1 MPLNKD
7 IKKVLVIGS
16 GPIVIGQA
24 AEFDYAGTQACRA
37 LREDGIEIVLVNSNP
52 ATIMTDK
59 AMADRIYIEPLTL
72 TTVKRIIE
80 KERPDSILS
89 GFGGQTGLTLSMQL
103 AKEGFLDKMGVR
115 LLGASPETID
125 KAEDRQ
131 LFKDAMERI
140 GQPCV
145 PSKVVNTVADA
156 EAFAAEIGYPVIIRP
171 AFTLG
176 GTGGGIVDDANALR
190 EVAANG
196 LALSPITQVLVEKSI
211 AGWKEIEF
219 EVMRD
224 HMGNTITVCSME
236 NLDPVGVHTG
246 DSIVIAPTVTLS
258 DKEYQMLRSAALKI
272 IDELG
277 VEGGCNCQF
286 ALHPTSF
293 EYAVIEVN
301 PRVSRSSALASK
313 ATGYPIAKVAT
324 KIAIGYTLD
333 EIKNAVTGK
342 TYAAFEP
349 ALDYVAVKF
358 PKWPFDKFVYAKRD
372 LGTQMK
378 ATGEVMSIA
387 DSFEMALMKAVRG
400 AEISLDTLNL
410 PKFAAESAEALWH
423 IAVHATDER
432 LFAVYELLKRGVS
445 VQEMHDKT
453 MIDCWF
459 LSKLEN
465 LLAYEQELSK
475 GVLTEELYTR
485 GKKLGYPDAAI
496 ARLSG
501 CKIPYAR
508 KTTFRMVDTC
518 AGEFAA
524 HTPYFYATY
533 DTEESGGE
541 DEALEFIGGD
551 RQKPTV
557 MVLGSGPIRIGQGI
571 EFDYASVHCVMSLRQ
586 LGYEVVLV
594 NNNPETVS
602 TDFDT
607 GDRLYFEPL
616 SPEDVLD
623 IIRIEKPIGVVVAFG
638 GQTAIKLTKTLAA
651 NSIPILGS
659 SADTIDMAE
668 DRERF
673 DALLERTGIKRPRGF
688 TVMTADEA
696 LTAARELGYP
706 VLMRPS
712 YVLGGQNM
720 IIAYCDEDIEE
731 YMAIILTHRQDN
743 PVLIDKYLSGMEIE
757 VDAICDGENIL
768 IPGIM
773 EHVERTGIHSGDSI
787 AVYPAGDID
796 DDMADKIVSTT
807 ETLCRELH
815 GIGLI
820 NLQYILTGGEIYV
833 IEVNPRASRT
843 VPYISKVT
851 GVPMCDLATRVSL
864 GEKLTDLGYGTGLYP
879 PSPYVAVKVPVF
891 SFEKLQDVD
900 THLGPEMKSTGEVLG
915 IGNNLEEALYKGLIA
930 SNHKMTREGGG
941 VFITVRDQDKHEI
954 GEVAKK
960 FARMGFTLYATAGTA
975 LVLAKVGLAVK
986 LVDKIHESSVNTLTL
1001 LESGQVDYV
1010 ISTSAKGR
1018 NPARDSVKIRRKAS
1032 LLGIPCL
1039 TALDTANALADSLM
1053 SRYTP
1058 ENTEIVDINH
1068 LKAEKQRLHFTKMTA
1083 CSNDYIYI
1091 NCFDP
1096 ANAVASPEF
1105 LSIYLSDR
1113 HNGVG
1118 GDGVILICPSDTAD
1132 ARMVMF
1138 NLDGSEGLMCGN
1150 GIRCVA
1156 KYLFDNGIAKGEP
1169 VGKGRYRLRID
1180 TASGVKECTVITKNG
1195 LVSKVTVDMGR
1206 AELSPRLVP
1215 VNLEGD
1221 RVVNKPV
1228 SIDGE
1233 VFRITCCSMG
1243 NPHATVF
1250 VPSVDKLDL
1259 ERLGP
1264 KFEHDPL
1271 FPERVNVGFVEVIDE
1286 TTLKARIWER
1296 GSGETMACGTGTC
1309 AAVVAATVNGY
1320 CQKGQDVR
1328 VILKGGELRINYTDE
1343 RVLMTG
1349 RADKVFDGTV
1359 EV

>member
-37 LREDGIEIVLVNSNP
+37 LRDDGIEIVLVNSNP
-52 ATIMTDK
+52 ATIMTDN

-80 KERPDSILS
+80 KEKPDSILS

-103 AKEGFLDKMGVR
+103 AKEGFLESHNVR

-131 LFKDAMERI
+131 IFKDTMEKI
-140 GQPCV
+140 GQPCI
-145 PSKVVNTVADA
+145 PSKVVNTVEDA
-156 EAFAAEIGYPVIIRP
+156 EAFAREIGYPVIIRP

-176 GTGGGIVDDANALR
+176 GSGGGIVNDQEELR
-190 EVAANG
+190 ETAANG
-196 LALSPITQVLVEKSI
+196 LALSPITQVLVEKCIS
-211 AGWKEIEF
+211 GWKEIEF
-219 EVMRD
+219 EVIRD
-224 HMGNTITVCSME
+224 SKGNCITVCSME

-246 DSIVIAPTVTLS
+246 DSIVIAPAVTLS
-258 DKEYQMLRSAALKI
+258 DKEYQMLRSAALDI
-272 IDELG
+272 INELG
-277 VEGGCNCQF
+277 VEGGCNVQF

-293 EYAVIEVN
+293 DYAVIEVN

-333 EIKNAVTGK
+333 EIKNAVTGV

-358 PKWPFDKFVYAKRD
+358 PKWPFDKFVYAKRN

-378 ATGEVMSIA
+378 ATGEVMSIG
-387 DSFEMALMKAVRG
+387 DTFEMALMKAVRG

-410 PKFAAESAEALWH
+410 PKFAAETEEALWE

-432 LFAVYELLKRGVS
+432 LFAVYELLKRGVT
-445 VQEMHDKT
+445 VEEMHEKT

-459 LSKLEN
+459 LSKLMN
-465 LLAYEQELSK
+465 LLSYERELEK
-475 GVLTEELYTR
+475 GQLTEELYTQ
-485 GKKLGYPDAAI
+485 GKRLGYPDSTI

-501 CKIPYAR
+501 CQVTFPR
-508 KTTFRMVDTC
+508 KTTYKMVDTC

-541 DEALEFIGGD
+541 DEALEFIGED
-551 RQKPTV
+551 REKKTV
-557 MVLGSGPIRIGQGI
+557 IVLGSGPIRIGQGI
-571 EFDYASVHCVMSLRQ
+571 EFDYASVHCVLSLQQ
-586 LGYEVVLV
+586 LGYEVVII

-607 GDRLYFEPL
+607 ADRLYFEPL
-616 SPEDVLD
+616 SPEDVMD
-623 IIRIEKPIGVVVAFG
+623 IIHIEKPIGVVVAFG
-638 GQTAIKLTKTLAA
+638 GQTAIKLTKTLAQ
-651 NSIPILGS
+651 NNVPILGS

-673 DALLERTGIKRPRGF
+673 DELLERSGIKRPKGH
-688 TVMTADEA
+688 TVMTAEEA
-696 LTAARELGYP
+696 LSAARELGYP

-731 YMAIILTHRQDN
+731 YMAIILSHKQDN

-757 VDAICDGENIL
+757 VDSICDGDDIL

-787 AVYPAGDID
+787 AVYPASDID
-796 DDMADKIVSTT
+796 DDMSAKIVATT

-815 GIGLI
+815 AIGLI
-820 NLQYILTGGEIYV
+820 NLQYIIMDDEIYV

-851 GVPMCDLATRVSL
+851 GVPMCDLATKVSL
-864 GEKLTDLGYGTGLYP
+864 GYKLKDLGFGTGLFK

-891 SFEKLQDVD
+891 SFEKLTDVD

-930 SNHKMTREGGG
+930 SGYKMRKGGG
-941 VFITVRDQDKHEI
+941 VFITVRDQDKGEI
-954 GEVAKK
+954 GEIAKK
-960 FARMGFTLYATAGTA
+960 FDKMGFSLYATTGTA
-975 LVLAKVGLAVK
+975 MVLAKVGLSVK
-986 LVDKIHESSVNTLTL
+986 IVDKIHESSVNTITL
-1001 LESGQVDYV
+1001 LESGKVNYV

-1032 LLGIPCL
+1032 LLGIPCM
-1039 TALDTANALADSLM
+1039 TAIDTANALADSLM

-1058 ENTEIVDINH
+1058 ENTEIIDINH
-1068 LKAEKQRLHFTKMTA
+1068 LKKSKQKLKFTKMSA

-1096 ANAVASPEF
+1096 ENKVPSPEF
-1105 LSIYLSDR
+1105 LSIFLSDR

-1118 GDGVILICPSDTAD
+1118 GDGIILICPSDKAD
-1132 ARMVMF
+1132 AQMRMF

-1156 KYLFDNGIAKGEP
+1156 KYLFDNNIARGTKVGE
-1169 VGKGRYRLRID
+1169 GRYLLHID
-1180 TASGVKECTVITKNG
+1180 TKSGVKECVAITKNG
-1195 LVSKVTVDMGR
+1195 KVSKVAVNMGK
-1206 AELSPRLVP
+1206 AELAPEKIP
-1215 VNLEGD
+1215 VRLEGD
-1221 RVVNKPV
+1221 MVVNKPV
-1228 SIDGE
+1228 SVDGN
-1233 VFRITCCSMG
+1233 VYRITCCSMG
-1243 NPHATVF
+1243 NPHCIVF
-1250 VPSVDKLDL
+1250 MPSVDKLDL
-1259 ERLGP
+1259 QDLGP
-1264 KFEHDPL
+1264 KFEYDPM
-1271 FPERVNVGFVEVIDE
+1271 FPQRVNVGFVEVIDDH
-1286 TTLKARIWER
+1286 TLKARFWER
-1296 GSGETMACGTGTC
+1296 GNGETMACGTCTC
-1309 AAVVAATVNGY
+1309 AAVVAATLNGY
-1320 CQKGQDVR
+1320 CQKGRDIR
-1328 VILKGGELRINYTDE
+1328 VILKGGELKINYTDE

-1349 RADKVFDGTV
+1349 KAEKIYDGEV

>member
-59 AMADRIYIEPLTL
+59 AMADKIYIEPLNL
-72 TTVKRIIE
+72 TTIKRIIE
-80 KERPDSILS
+80 KEKPDSILS

-103 AKEGFLDKMGVR
+103 AKEGFLESHNVR

-131 LFKDAMERI
+131 MFKDTMEKI
-140 GQPCV
+140 GQPCI
-145 PSKVVNTVADA
+145 PSKVVTTVEDA
-156 EAFAAEIGYPVIIRP
+156 EAFALEIGYPVIIRP

-176 GTGGGIVDDANALR
+176 GSGGGIVNNQEELR

-196 LALSPITQVLVEKSI
+196 LALSPITQILVEKSI

-224 HMGNTITVCSME
+224 SKGNTITVCSME

-358 PKWPFDKFVYAKRD
+358 PKWPFDKFVYAKRE

-387 DSFEMALMKAVRG
+387 DTFEMALMKAVRG

-410 PKFAAESAEALWH
+410 PKFATESEENLWH
-423 IAVHATDER
+423 IATHATDER

-445 VQEMHDKT
+445 VEKMHQET

-459 LSKLEN
+459 LSKILN
-465 LLAYEQELSK
+465 LLNYERELAK
-475 GVLTEELYTR
+475 GQLTEELYTQ
-485 GKKLGYPDAAI
+485 GKKLGYPDSTI

-501 CKIPYAR
+501 CEVTFER
-508 KTTFRMVDTC
+508 KPTFKMVDTC

-533 DTEESGGE
+533 DTEEAGGE
-541 DEALEFIGGD
+541 DEALEFIGEN
-551 RQKPTV
+551 REKQTV
-557 MVLGSGPIRIGQGI
+557 IVLGSGPIRIGQGI

-586 LGYEVVLV
+586 LGYEVVII

-623 IIRIEKPIGVVVAFG
+623 IINIEKPIGVVVAFG
-638 GQTAIKLTKTLAA
+638 GQTAIKLTKTLAQH
-651 NSIPILGS
+651 NIPILGS

-673 DALLERTGIKRPRGF
+673 DALLERSGIKRPKGH
-688 TVMTADEA
+688 TIMSTEEA
-696 LTAARELGYP
+696 LAAARDLGYP

-731 YMAIILTHRQDN
+731 YMAIILSHKQDN

-787 AVYPAGDID
+787 AVYPASDID
-796 DDMADKIVSTT
+796 DDMSAKIVATT
-807 ETLCRELH
+807 ETLCRELNAL
-815 GIGLI
+815 GLI
-820 NLQYILTGGEIYV
+820 NLQYILMDGEIYV

-851 GVPMCDLATRVSL
+851 GVPMCDLATKVSL
-864 GEKLTDLGYGTGLYP
+864 GYKLVDLGFGTGLYK

-891 SFEKLQDVD
+891 SFEKLTDVD

-930 SNHKMTREGGG
+930 SGHKMTKGGG
-941 VFITVRDQDKHEI
+941 VFITVRDQDKPEI
-954 GEVAKK
+954 GEIAKK
-960 FARMGFTLYATAGTA
+960 FDKMGFAIYATTGTA
-975 LVLAKVGLAVK
+975 MVLAKVGLSVK
-986 LVDKIHESSVNTLTL
+986 IVDKIHESSVNTITL
-1001 LESGQVDYV
+1001 LESGKVNYV

-1058 ENTEIVDINH
+1058 ENTEIIDINN
-1068 LKAEKQRLHFTKMTA
+1068 LKERKQKLKFTKMSA

-1091 NCFDP
+1091 NLFDKE
-1096 ANAVASPEF
+1096 NTVSSPEF
-1105 LSIYLSDR
+1105 LSIFLSDR

-1118 GDGVILICPSDTAD
+1118 GDGVILICPSDVAD
-1132 ARMVMF
+1132 AQMRMF
-1138 NLDGSEGLMCGN
+1138 NLDGSEGMMCGN

-1156 KYLFDNGIAKGEP
+1156 KYLFDNGIAKGQK
-1169 VGKGRYRLRID
+1169 VGEGRHVLHID
-1180 TASGVKECTVITKNG
+1180 TKSGVKECTVITKNG
-1195 LVSKVTVDMGR
+1195 LVSKVTVDMGK
-1206 AELSPRLVP
+1206 AELAPEKVP
-1215 VNLEGD
+1215 VRLEGEK
-1221 RVVNKPV
+1221 VVNKPI
-1228 SIDGE
+1228 SIGGN
-1233 VFRITCCSMG
+1233 VYRITCCSMG
-1243 NPHATVF
+1243 NPHCTVF

-1259 ERLGP
+1259 EDLGP
-1264 KFEHDPL
+1264 KFEHDPM
-1271 FPERVNVGFVEVIDE
+1271 FPDRVNVEFVEVIDQH
-1286 TTLKARIWER
+1286 TLKARIWER

-1309 AAVVAATVNGY
+1309 AAVVAATLNGY
-1320 CQKGQDVR
+1320 CEKGKDIR
-1328 VILKGGELRINYTDE
+1328 VILKGGELKIHYTDE

-1349 RADKVFDGTV
+1349 KAEKVYDGVV

>member
-59 AMADRIYIEPLTL
+59 AMADKIYIEPLNL
-72 TTVKRIIE
+72 TTIKRIIE
-80 KERPDSILS
+80 KEKPDSILS

-103 AKEGFLDKMGVR
+103 AKEGFLESHNVR

-131 LFKDAMERI
+131 MFKDTMEKI
-140 GQPCV
+140 GQPCI
-145 PSKVVNTVADA
+145 PSKVVTTVEDA
-156 EAFAAEIGYPVIIRP
+156 EAFALEIGYPVIIRP

-176 GTGGGIVDDANALR
+176 GSGGGIVNNQEELR

-196 LALSPITQVLVEKSI
+196 LALSPITQILVEKSI

-224 HMGNTITVCSME
+224 SKGNTITVCSME

-358 PKWPFDKFVYAKRD
+358 PKWPFDKFVYAKRE

-387 DSFEMALMKAVRG
+387 DTFEMALMKAVRG

-410 PKFAAESAEALWH
+410 PKFATESEEELWH
-423 IAVHATDER
+423 IATHATDER

-445 VQEMHDKT
+445 IEKMHEET

-459 LSKLEN
+459 LSKILN
-465 LLAYEQELSK
+465 LLNYERELAK
-475 GVLTEELYTR
+475 GQLTQELYTQ
-485 GKKLGYPDAAI
+485 GKKLGYPDSTI

-501 CKIPYAR
+501 CEVKFQR
-508 KTTFRMVDTC
+508 KPTFKMVDTC

-533 DTEESGGE
+533 DTEEAGGE
-541 DEALEFIGGD
+541 DEALEFIGEN
-551 RQKPTV
+551 REKQTV
-557 MVLGSGPIRIGQGI
+557 IVLGSGPIRIGQGI

-586 LGYEVVLV
+586 LGYEVVII

-623 IIRIEKPIGVVVAFG
+623 IIKIEKPIGVVVAFG

-651 NSIPILGS
+651 HNIPILGS

-673 DALLERTGIKRPRGF
+673 DELLERSGIKRPKGH
-688 TVMTADEA
+688 TIMTTEEA
-696 LTAARELGYP
+696 LNAARDLGYP

-731 YMAIILTHRQDN
+731 YMAIILSHKQDN

-787 AVYPAGDID
+787 AVYPASDID
-796 DDMADKIVSTT
+796 DDMSAKIVATT
-807 ETLCRELH
+807 ETLCRELNAL
-815 GIGLI
+815 GLI
-820 NLQYILTGGEIYV
+820 NLQYILMDGEIYV

-851 GVPMCDLATRVSL
+851 GVPMCDLATKVSL
-864 GEKLTDLGYGTGLYP
+864 GYKLVDLGFGTGLYK

-891 SFEKLQDVD
+891 SFEKLTDVD

-930 SNHKMTREGGG
+930 SGHKMTKGGG
-941 VFITVRDQDKHEI
+941 VFITVRDQDKPEI
-954 GEVAKK
+954 GEIAKK
-960 FARMGFTLYATAGTA
+960 FDKMGFAIYATTGTA
-975 LVLAKVGLAVK
+975 MVLAKVGLSVK
-986 LVDKIHESSVNTLTL
+986 IVDKIHESSVNTITL
-1001 LESGQVDYV
+1001 LESGKVNYV

-1058 ENTEIVDINH
+1058 ENTEIIDINN
-1068 LKAEKQRLHFTKMTA
+1068 LKERKQKLKFTKMSA

-1091 NCFDP
+1091 NLFDKE
-1096 ANAVASPEF
+1096 NTVSSPEF
-1105 LSIYLSDR
+1105 LSIFLSDR

-1118 GDGVILICPSDTAD
+1118 GDGVILICPSDVAD
-1132 ARMVMF
+1132 AQMRMF
-1138 NLDGSEGLMCGN
+1138 NLDGSEGMMCGN

-1156 KYLFDNGIAKGEP
+1156 KYLFDNGIAKGKK
-1169 VGKGRYRLRID
+1169 VGEGRHVLHID
-1180 TASGVKECTVITKNG
+1180 TKSGVKECTVITKNG
-1195 LVSKVTVDMGR
+1195 LVSKVTVDMGK
-1206 AELSPRLVP
+1206 AELAPEKVP
-1215 VNLEGD
+1215 VRLEGEK
-1221 RVVNKPV
+1221 VVNKPI
-1228 SIDGE
+1228 SIGGN
-1233 VFRITCCSMG
+1233 VYRITCCSMG
-1243 NPHATVF
+1243 NPHCTVF

-1259 ERLGP
+1259 EDLGP
-1264 KFEHDPL
+1264 KFEHDPM
-1271 FPERVNVGFVEVIDE
+1271 FPDRVNVEFVEVIDQH
-1286 TTLKARIWER
+1286 TLKARIWER

-1309 AAVVAATVNGY
+1309 AAVVAATLNGY
-1320 CQKGQDVR
+1320 CEKGKDIR
-1328 VILKGGELRINYTDE
+1328 VILKGGELKIHYTDE

-1349 RADKVFDGTV
+1349 KAEKVYDGVV

>member
-59 AMADRIYIEPLTL
+59 AMADKIYIEPLNL
-72 TTVKRIIE
+72 TTIKRIIE
-80 KERPDSILS
+80 KEKPDSILS

-103 AKEGFLDKMGVR
+103 AKEGFLESHNVR

-131 LFKDAMERI
+131 MFKDTMEKI
-140 GQPCV
+140 GQPCI
-145 PSKVVNTVADA
+145 PSKVVTTVEDA
-156 EAFAAEIGYPVIIRP
+156 EAFALEIGYPVIIRP

-176 GTGGGIVDDANALR
+176 GSGGGIVNNQEELR

-196 LALSPITQVLVEKSI
+196 LALSPITQILVEKSI

-224 HMGNTITVCSME
+224 SKGNTITVCSME

-358 PKWPFDKFVYAKRD
+358 PKWPFDKFVYAKRE

-387 DSFEMALMKAVRG
+387 DTFEMALMKAVRG

-410 PKFAAESAEALWH
+410 PKFATESEENLWH
-423 IAVHATDER
+423 IATHATDER

-445 VQEMHDKT
+445 VEKMHQET

-459 LSKLEN
+459 LSKILN
-465 LLAYEQELSK
+465 LLNYERELAK
-475 GVLTEELYTR
+475 GQLTQELYTQ
-485 GKKLGYPDAAI
+485 GKQLGYPDSTI

-501 CKIPYAR
+501 CEVTFER
-508 KTTFRMVDTC
+508 KPTFKMVDTC

-533 DTEESGGE
+533 DTEEAGGE
-541 DEALEFIGGD
+541 DEALEFIGEN
-551 RQKPTV
+551 REKQTV
-557 MVLGSGPIRIGQGI
+557 IVLGSGPIRIGQGI

-586 LGYEVVLV
+586 LGYEVVII

-623 IIRIEKPIGVVVAFG
+623 IINIEKPIGVVVAFG

-651 NSIPILGS
+651 HNIPILGS

-673 DALLERTGIKRPRGF
+673 DELLERSGIKRPKGH
-688 TVMTADEA
+688 TIMTTEEA
-696 LTAARELGYP
+696 LTAARDLGYP

-720 IIAYCDEDIEE
+720 IIAYCDEDIQE
-731 YMAIILTHRQDN
+731 YMAIILSHKQDN
-743 PVLIDKYLSGMEIE
+743 PVLIDTYLSGMEIE

-787 AVYPAGDID
+787 AVYPASDID
-796 DDMADKIVSTT
+796 DDMSAKIVATT
-807 ETLCRELH
+807 ETLCRELNAL
-815 GIGLI
+815 GLI
-820 NLQYILTGGEIYV
+820 NLQYILMDGEIYV

-851 GVPMCDLATRVSL
+851 GVPMCDLATKVSL
-864 GEKLTDLGYGTGLYP
+864 GYKLVDLGFGTGLYK

-891 SFEKLQDVD
+891 SFEKLTDVD

-930 SNHKMTREGGG
+930 SGHKMTKGGG
-941 VFITVRDQDKHEI
+941 VFITVRDQDKPEI
-954 GEVAKK
+954 GEIAKK
-960 FARMGFTLYATAGTA
+960 FDKMGFAIYATTGTA
-975 LVLAKVGLAVK
+975 MVLAKVGLSVK
-986 LVDKIHESSVNTLTL
+986 IVDKIHESSVNTITL
-1001 LESGQVDYV
+1001 LESGKVNYV

-1058 ENTEIVDINH
+1058 ENTEIIDINN
-1068 LKAEKQRLHFTKMTA
+1068 LKERKQKLKFTKMSA

-1091 NCFDP
+1091 NLFDKE
-1096 ANAVASPEF
+1096 NTVSSPEF
-1105 LSIYLSDR
+1105 LSIFLSDR

-1118 GDGVILICPSDTAD
+1118 GDGVILICPSDVAD
-1132 ARMVMF
+1132 AQMRMF
-1138 NLDGSEGLMCGN
+1138 NLDGSEGMMCGN

-1156 KYLFDNGIAKGEP
+1156 KYLFDNGIAKGQK
-1169 VGKGRYRLRID
+1169 VGEGRHVLHID
-1180 TASGVKECTVITKNG
+1180 TKSGVKECTVITKNG
-1195 LVSKVTVDMGR
+1195 LVSKVTVDMGK
-1206 AELSPRLVP
+1206 AELAPEKVP
-1215 VNLEGD
+1215 VRLEGEK
-1221 RVVNKPV
+1221 VVNKPI
-1228 SIDGE
+1228 SIGGN
-1233 VFRITCCSMG
+1233 VYRITCCSMG
-1243 NPHATVF
+1243 NPHCTVF

-1259 ERLGP
+1259 EDLGP
-1264 KFEHDPL
+1264 KFEHDPM
-1271 FPERVNVGFVEVIDE
+1271 FPDRVNVEFVEVIDQH
-1286 TTLKARIWER
+1286 TLKARIWER

-1309 AAVVAATVNGY
+1309 AAVVAATLNGY
-1320 CQKGQDVR
+1320 CEKGKDIR
-1328 VILKGGELRINYTDE
+1328 VILKGGELKIHYTDE

-1349 RADKVFDGTV
+1349 KAEKVYDGVV